1 VKWVNGNGAKD
12 CPCGGITADVGG
24 VGHWFAMKGGSS
36 GAGGSGDTGRPT
48 SAVDQV
54 PIQPSAA

>member
-1 VKWVNGNGAKD
+1 LANWVIGNGAKD
-12 CPCGGITADVGG
+12 CPGGAMADVGG
-24 VGHWFAMKGGSS
+24 VGQWFAMKGARS
-36 GAGGSGDTGRPT
+36 GAGGSGESGRPT